1 MAEGDHITLATT
13 CSLEIMLWPPGNEGP
28 QHAKHSYNVCCY
40 KYTHA
45 AQIAAPSCGMPLC
58 YTCYAWQ
65 PRPSLLLLDALHEVI
80 VPLQEVL
87 VRTLFTHGPP
97 PRGDESGLGS
107 NAQVGEAWRSMLVVH
122 RCSMKIQWKQTE
134 GKNSMLHEIL
144 WKYCENMKISASRAG
159 LLEHVF
165 SKWRSTE
172 PMRGSPVIFTLPGLQ
187 IKCGTQKCTSDI
199 KTGQNRAVVG
209 EWGGNMVA
217 TMDNI
222 EVKQRPYHL
231 TKEKLYRFTRPYSV
245 TGYFEALPPQK
256 EEYPVWSP
264 ETELSLTQETWHCS
278 HIMSEI
284 PLWNTS
290 TTRYV
295 RIQHPCALTWG
306 SVPML
311 CGNLSLD
318 FWGVPLN

>member
-134 GKNSMLHEIL
+134 GKNSHVAWNIVKIL
-144 WKYCENMKISASRAG
+144 WKYENICFPSWTFGTCFLQVEKHRTYARLSSNIHTARSANQVRN
-159 LLEHVF
+159 
-165 SKWRSTE
+165 SK
-172 PMRGSPVIFTLPGLQ
+172 V
-187 IKCGTQKCTSDI
+187 
-199 KTGQNRAVVG
+199 
-209 EWGGNMVA
+209 
-217 TMDNI
+217 
-222 EVKQRPYHL
+222 H
-231 TKEKLYRFTRPYSV
+231 
-245 TGYFEALPPQK
+245 
-256 EEYPVWSP
+256 
-264 ETELSLTQETWHCS
+264 
-278 HIMSEI
+278 
-284 PLWNTS
+284 
-290 TTRYV
+290 
-295 RIQHPCALTWG
+295 
-306 SVPML
+306 
-311 CGNLSLD
+311 
-318 FWGVPLN
+318 